1 MQCLLTLKN
10 NSGKNG
16 KQLLTMNLTGVNQLT
31 NRLLPL
37 DFPPQTCHT
46 NSMNKTP
53 IRFNSN
59 GVYASD
65 ARLASIAAE
74 CIAAERAAVAARRAA
89 RAAGAQESTWLVN
102 W

>member
-1 MQCLLTLKN
+1 MNQCYKCP
-10 NSGKNG
+10 
-16 KQLLTMNLTGVNQLT
+16 
-31 NRLLPL
+31 LPL
-37 DFPPQTCHT
+37 DFRAIPCHT
-46 NSMNKTP
+46 NSMKNKQP
-53 IRFNSN
+53 IRFNSQ

-74 CIAAERAAVAARRAA
+74 CIAAERAAVAAARAA

>member
-1 MQCLLTLKN
+1 
-10 NSGKNG
+10 
-16 KQLLTMNLTGVNQLT
+16 
-31 NRLLPL
+31 
-37 DFPPQTCHT
+37 
-46 NSMNKTP
+46 MNKSKT

-74 CIAAERAAVAARRAA
+74 CLAAERAAVAAARAA

>member
-1 MQCLLTLKN
+1 MAECTLT
-10 NSGKNG
+10 
-16 KQLLTMNLTGVNQLT
+16 
-31 NRLLPL
+31 L

-65 ARLASIAAE
+65 ERLASIAAE
-74 CIAAERAAVAARRAA
+74 CLAAERAAVAARRAA
-89 RAAGAQESTWLVN
+89 IAAGAQEATWQVN

>member
-1 MQCLLTLKN
+1 MTN
-10 NSGKNG
+10 P
-16 KQLLTMNLTGVNQLT
+16 TGVNQLT
-31 NRLLPL
+31 NRLPPL
-37 DFPPQTCHT
+37 DFPPDLCHT
-46 NSMNKTP
+46 YSMNKSKS

-74 CIAAERAAVAARRAA
+74 CIAAERAAVAAARAA
-89 RAAGAQESTWLVN
+89 RAAGAQETTWLVN

>member
-1 MQCLLTLKN
+1 MAECTLT
-10 NSGKNG
+10 
-16 KQLLTMNLTGVNQLT
+16 
-31 NRLLPL
+31 L

-46 NSMNKTP
+46 NSMNKQP

-65 ARLASIAAE
+65 ERLASIAAE
-74 CIAAERAAVAARRAA
+74 CLAAERAAIAASRAA
-89 RAAGAQESTWLVN
+89 RAAGAQEATWQVN

>member
-1 MQCLLTLKN
+1 MKN
-10 NSGKNG
+10 
-16 KQLLTMNLTGVNQLT
+16 KQ
-31 NRLLPL
+31 
-37 DFPPQTCHT
+37 
-46 NSMNKTP
+46 P
-53 IRFNSN
+53 IRFNSQ

-74 CIAAERAAVAARRAA
+74 CLAAERAAVAASRAA

>member
-1 MQCLLTLKN
+1 MKN
-10 NSGKNG
+10 
-16 KQLLTMNLTGVNQLT
+16 KQ
-31 NRLLPL
+31 
-37 DFPPQTCHT
+37 
-46 NSMNKTP
+46 P

-74 CIAAERAAVAARRAA
+74 CLAAERAAVAARRAA
-89 RAAGAQESTWLVN
+89 LAAGAQEATWQVN